1 MRFRDRLDAGR
12 RLAAELT
19 EFAGRPEVL
28 VLAIPRGG
36 VVVGFEVARL
46 LRLPLDVFIVRKIGA
61 EQIPELAVGALASGG
76 VQLIDDSIVRAVKMS
91 RESVDRIIACE
102 RTELERRE
110 SVYREKRPPAD
121 VQGKTVLLIDD
132 GVATGASMRVAI
144 SALRRR
150 APAQIVVAVPIVDL
164 SVVPVLAREADRVI
178 AVSTPTH
185 LGAVGEWYA
194 KFDQTSDEEVIELL
208 RRADEGYH
216 PGL

>member
-1 MRFRDRLDAGR
+1 MRFRDRFDAGR

-19 EFAGRPEVL
+19 EFAGRPDVL

-46 LRLPLDVFIVRKIGA
+46 LRFPLDVFIVRKIGA
-61 EQIPELAVGALASGG
+61 EHMPELAVGALASGG
-76 VQLIDDSIVRAVKMS
+76 VQLIDDSILRAVKMS
-91 RESVDRIIACE
+91 QESVDRIIARE

-110 SVYREKRPPAD
+110 SVYRGTRSPAE

-144 SALRRR
+144 AALRRR

-164 SVVPVLAREADRVI
+164 SVVPVLAGEADGVI
-178 AVSTPTH
+178 AVSTPSH

-194 KFDQTSDEEVIELL
+194 EFDQTTDEEVVELL
-208 RRADEGYH
+208 RRAGERDH
-216 PGL
+216 RPA